1 MGSVFSSVM
10 MITVSLASGD
20 FSALAANEA
29 RKKNWA
35 KAKMWGYIALG
46 ATFLTMGL
54 ALALIIK
61 SKSSSGA
68 AGAMTVAPGFDFG
81 VVLMIIIM
89 AIMSG
94 LDIYGIIQVS
104 TSTGQKTKKGEEMF
118 AISSTVGFGGSILAL
133 IIIVFLA

>member
-1 MGSVFSSVM
+1 MGSVFSSIL
-10 MITVSLASGD
+10 MITVSLASGV

-46 ATFLTMGL
+46 ATFLTMGF

-61 SKSSSGA
+61 SKSSAG
-68 AGAMTVAPGFDFG
+68 GAMTIAPGFDFA
-81 VVLMIIIM
+81 VILLIIIM
-89 AIMSG
+89 AAMSG

-118 AISSTVGFGGSILAL
+118 AISSATGFGGAILAL